1 MSTNGIFIT
10 AELTG
15 PVGVQVGELQRRFDP
30 KLANELPP
38 HITILG
44 SSGAGPISPDTPVSA
59 LRAALE
65 PVGAVTPP
73 LHLTFQQPLR
83 FLGREI
89 VVLPIDPHGPVRA
102 LHERLKTA
110 GLRHAIARYP
120 FTPHCTLNFYPTLT
134 PTSLRALL
142 AVRVTEP
149 FVVDALKVYH
159 TRAPQRPVLLLEL
172 KLTGDGRWEMGDGR
186 WEMGD
191 GRR

>member
-1 MSTNGIFIT
+1 MSTHGIFIT

-15 PVGVQVGELQRRFDP
+15 PVGAQVRDLQLRFDP

-44 SSGAGPISPDTPVSA
+44 SSGAGPISPDTTKDE

-65 PVGAVTPP
+65 PVAASVAP
-73 LHLTFQQPLR
+73 LHLTFQPPMR

-110 GLRHAIARYP
+110 GLSYAIARYP
-120 FTPHCTLNFYPTLT
+120 FTPHCTLNFYPTIT
-134 PTSLRALL
+134 PESLRVML

-149 FVVDALKVYH
+149 FVVDTLKVYH
-159 TRAPQRPVLLLEL
+159 TRAPQQPVLLVEL
-172 KLTGDGRWEMGDGR
+172 KLGGD
-186 WEMGD
+186 GD